1 MAYLGKTRIPEF
13 LYNSDRGTAGF
24 AKLLRKRMTPCEKVL
39 WERLRRKNI
48 LGVRFRRQHPIG
60 FYIADF
66 YCHELSLE
74 IEVDGEIH
82 KRKEQKEHD
91 ENRSAEMDRLGI
103 RVIRF
108 TNDEIKNHIG
118 QVMQKIRSVISQRKI
133 KRDQLSN

>member
-13 LYNSDRGTAGF
+13 LYNSDGETAEF
-24 AKLLRKRMTPCEKVL
+24 AKLLRKRMTLCEKVL

-66 YCHELSLE
+66 YCHELSLV

-91 ENRSAEMDRLGI
+91 ENRSSEIDRLGI

-108 TNDEIKNHIG
+108 TNNEIRNHIG
-118 QVMQKIRSVISQRKI
+118 QVMQKIRSEISQRKNQ
-133 KRDQLSN
+133 RD